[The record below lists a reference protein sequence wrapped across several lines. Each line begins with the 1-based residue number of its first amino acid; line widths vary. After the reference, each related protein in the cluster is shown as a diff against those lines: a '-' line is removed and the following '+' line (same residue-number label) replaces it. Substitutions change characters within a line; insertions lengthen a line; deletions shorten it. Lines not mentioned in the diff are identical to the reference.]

1 MYIESLCEY
10 LKDFFK
16 RTNPLVDFGVIEDQ
30 TNEMFDQEWEQKSL
44 YGWELFIPRIV
55 GDD

>member
-1 MYIESLCEY
+1 LYIESLCEY

-44 YGWELFIPRIV
+44 YGWELFIPRIM
-55 GDD
+55 GDE